1 MSHLYEHRSYMI
13 FNVSELD
20 QIDFSTVLETSA
32 QTIRVSVDE
41 TKTFVKWENEMPA
54 CVSGLTTKEGPYTH
68 SEILAI
74 LSGEEWTAPLEE
86 NM

>member
-20 QIDFSTVLETSA
+20 QIDFGTVLETSA

-41 TKTFVKWENEMPA
+41 TKTFVKWENEIPA

-74 LSGEEWTAPLEE
+74 LSTEEWTAPMDELE
-86 NM
+86 